1 VTGVDE
7 PVELEICALSG
18 TLILDEDGLYD
29 SCNFND
35 RLLLGLKGTMSEAEL
50 RLLKGRLRGGVLS
63 KARRGELIQP
73 LPVGLVYT
81 PAGKVVLDPDGSVQ
95 QAVRHLFATFTAAG
109 CAPVCAR
116 ASSSGDRW
124 LTPTYCDPAQPR
136 FAGAFFYGRTSQC
149 RLPGGKT
156 TSVALPATSGR
167 C

>member
-63 KARRGELIQP
+63 K
-73 LPVGLVYT
+73 
-81 PAGKVVLDPDGSVQ
+81 
-95 QAVRHLFATFTAAG
+95 VRHLFATFTAAG

>member
-1 VTGVDE
+1 MTGVDE

-63 KARRGELIQP
+63 K
-73 LPVGLVYT
+73 
-81 PAGKVVLDPDGSVQ
+81 
-95 QAVRHLFATFTAAG
+95 VRHLFATFTAAG